1 MGPKKLIIF
10 EHSVLFNIL
19 NEISELLNFELIQA
33 DRNNLNDIKKKLVG
47 DFLIISK
54 EQNAIESYYLVLKNF
69 PLKISK
75 LIEIINIEF
84 LKKKF
89 DLQYDLTI
97 GPYNLNLNS
106 RQI

>member
-10 EHSVLFNIL
+10 EHSLLFNIL

-33 DRNNLNDIKKKLVG
+33 DRNNLNDIKKLAG

-54 EQNAIESYYLVLKNF
+54 QQNEIESYNLVLKNS

-89 DLQYDLTI
+89 DLQSDLI
-97 GPYNLNLNS
+97 LDL
-106 RQI
+106 II